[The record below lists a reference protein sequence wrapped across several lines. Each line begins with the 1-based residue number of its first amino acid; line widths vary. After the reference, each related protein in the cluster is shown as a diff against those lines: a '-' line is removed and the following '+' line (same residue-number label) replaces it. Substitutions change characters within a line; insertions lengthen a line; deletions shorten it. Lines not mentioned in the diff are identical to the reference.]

1 MDTHMSKPLVTI
13 ENWAVVQRGAY
24 AAFQALQPGNILTG
38 KVFGHDRLA
47 DAKSIYTSPIIS
59 VDLRE
64 SVVETRNTFYL
75 LGSVSEDYK
84 KSEEYKSWDRER
96 KSLAAA

>member
-24 AAFQALQPGNILTG
+24 AAYQALEPGNILTG

-47 DAKSIYTSPIIS
+47 DAKSIYTSAIIS
-59 VDLRE
+59 VNPDEL
-64 SVVETRNTFYL
+64 VVETRNTFYV
-75 LGSVSEDYK
+75 LGAVSEDYK
-84 KSEEYKSWDRER
+84 NSEEYKSWDRER
-96 KSLAAA
+96 KAPAAA